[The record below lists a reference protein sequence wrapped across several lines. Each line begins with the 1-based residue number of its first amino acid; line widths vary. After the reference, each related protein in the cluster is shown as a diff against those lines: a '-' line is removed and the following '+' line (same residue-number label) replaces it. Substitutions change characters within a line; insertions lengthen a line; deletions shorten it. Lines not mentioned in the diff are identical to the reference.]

1 MEDRVPTRLMD
12 MFVAASLDTQVH
24 SVKQVSWFD
33 PATEVNCTGHASV
46 VFLVSDFLSF
56 LSDFFCRIDVDEC
69 SSNPCLNGGCC
80 TDQVNG
86 YACSCQ
92 PGYAGAQCQ
101 TSNIS
106 WFDSATEVNCT
117 GHASVVFLVSDFL
130 SFLSDFFCR
139 IDVDE
144 CSSNPCLNGGCC
156 TDQVNGYACSC
167 QPGYAGAQCQTSKF
181 V

>member
-1 MEDRVPTRLMD
+1 MEDVVLTKLMD
-12 MFVAASLDTQVH
+12 MFVAASLDMRGL
-24 SVKQVSWFD
+24 SVKQV
-33 PATEVNCTGHASV
+33 
-46 VFLVSDFLSF
+46 
-56 LSDFFCRIDVDEC
+56 
-69 SSNPCLNGGCC
+69 
-80 TDQVNG
+80 
-86 YACSCQ
+86 
-92 PGYAGAQCQ
+92 
-101 TSNIS
+101 S

-117 GHASVVFLVSDFL
+117 SHASVVFLLSDSLLFL
-130 SFLSDFFCR
+130 FDFFCR

>member
-1 MEDRVPTRLMD
+1 MEDVVLTKLMD
-12 MFVAASLDTQVH
+12 MFVAASLDMRGL
-24 SVKQVSWFD
+24 SFKQV
-33 PATEVNCTGHASV
+33 
-46 VFLVSDFLSF
+46 
-56 LSDFFCRIDVDEC
+56 
-69 SSNPCLNGGCC
+69 
-80 TDQVNG
+80 
-86 YACSCQ
+86 
-92 PGYAGAQCQ
+92 
-101 TSNIS
+101 S

-117 GHASVVFLVSDFL
+117 SHASVVFLLSDFL
-130 SFLSDFFCR
+130 LFLFDFFCR

>member
-1 MEDRVPTRLMD
+1 ML
-12 MFVAASLDTQVH
+12 F
-24 SVKQVSWFD
+24 W
-33 PATEVNCTGHASV
+33 
-46 VFLVSDFLSF
+46 
-56 LSDFFCRIDVDEC
+56 FFCRIDIDEC
-69 SSNPCLNGGCC
+69 SSNPCLNGGSC

-130 SFLSDFFCR
+130 PFLFDFFCR

-181 V
+181 VWFSKEVNCTCMPCNFPFLQRLLDCSNLIYVSHRYRWMFQQSLFKWRILYWPG